1 MNKTYQPFI
10 LAKADEIFEILKE
23 DIKYSDY
30 MKNRLCNILT
40 QKFIN
45 GEFSSD
51 DPVDMIFDD
60 EEELSTFIAE
70 AICYEDLIHLADL
83 GFVGFLDEDDER
95 GHFFFLTE
103 KGKEYMK
110 NMGMD

>member
-10 LAKADEIFEILKE
+10 LAKADEILEILKE
-23 DIKYSDY
+23 DIMYSDY
-30 MKNRLCNILT
+30 IKNRLCNILT
-40 QKFIN
+40 RKFIN
-45 GEFSSD
+45 GELSAD

-60 EEELSTFIAE
+60 EEELQIFVSE
-70 AICYEDLIHLADL
+70 ALCYQDLIHLAEM

-103 KGKEYMK
+103 KGKEYVK
-110 NMGMD
+110 EMGF